1 MGIFDRFR
9 TVVSSNIN
17 DMISKAENPEKMLNQ
32 LLIDM
37 NEQMIESKK
46 AVAMAIADEKKLER
60 EAAENARQAEDW
72 EKKAM
77 LAVRSNRDDLA
88 KEALL
93 RKQEYEGYATQLHAQ
108 WVAQK
113 DSVEKLK
120 VSLRE
125 LQNKIDEASRKKNIL
140 IARAKRAEAQDKINR
155 TMSSLSGNKSAFD
168 TFDRMSKKV
177 DEMEARA
184 DATKELEDA
193 TSGATLERQFAQ
205 LESTGAGADA
215 MLEDLKRKML
225 TNDAGQGAVSP
236 AGETPSGGTPAT
248 GQGTTP

>member
-1 MGIFDRFR
+1 MGIFDRFK

-17 DMISKAENPEKMLNQ
+17 DLISKSENPEKMLNQ

-60 EAAENARQAEDW
+60 EAAENKRQAEDW

-77 LAVRSNRDDLA
+77 LAVRANRDDLA

-93 RKQEYEGYATQLHAQ
+93 RKQEYEGYATQLQTQ

-140 IARAKRAEAQDKINR
+140 IARAKRAEAQEKINN
-155 TMSSLSGNKSAFD
+155 TMSSISGNKSAFD
-168 TFDRMSKKV
+168 TFERMSKKV
-177 DEMEARA
+177 DEIEARA
-184 DATKELEDA
+184 EATKELDDA

-205 LESTGAGADA
+205 LESSGAGADSL
-215 MLEDLKRKML
+215 LEDLKRKML
-225 TNDAGQGAVSP
+225 TEDAGTTGSAS
-236 AGETPSGGTPAT
+236 GDGGTP
-248 GQGTTP
+248 TP

>member
-1 MGIFDRFR
+1 MGIFERMK
-9 TVVSSNIN
+9 TVISSNIN

-32 LLIDM
+32 LVLDM

-60 EAAENARQAEDW
+60 EATENKNQAADW

-77 LAVRSNRDDLA
+77 IAVRANRDDLA

-93 RKQEYEGYATQLHAQ
+93 RKQEYEGYAQQLFTQWQ
-108 WVAQK
+108 AQK

-120 VSLRE
+120 ENLRA
-125 LQNKIDEASRKKNIL
+125 LQNKIDEATRKKNIL
-140 IARAKRAEAQDKINR
+140 IARAKRAEAQDKINK
-155 TMSSLSGNKSAFD
+155 TMSSISGNKSAFD
-168 TFDRMSKKV
+168 TFDRMAKKV
-177 DEMEARA
+177 DEIEARA
-184 DATKELEDA
+184 EATKELDDA

-205 LESTGAGADA
+205 LESSGAGADV

-225 TNDAGQGAVSP
+225 ADQTG
-236 AGETPSGGTPAT
+236 GGTET
-248 GQGTTP
+248 GGAQP

>member
-1 MGIFDRFR
+1 MGIFDRFK

-17 DMISKAENPEKMLNQ
+17 DLISKAENPEKMLNQ
-32 LLIDM
+32 LLLDM

-46 AVAMAIADEKKLER
+46 SVAMAIADEKKLER
-60 EAAENARQAEDW
+60 DTAENKRQAEDW

-88 KEALL
+88 KEALV
-93 RKQEYEGYATQLHAQ
+93 RKQEYEGYYTQLLTQ
-108 WVAQK
+108 WQAQK
-113 DSVEKLK
+113 DSVDKLK

-125 LQNKIDEASRKKNIL
+125 LQNKIDEAARKKNIL
-140 IARAKRAEAQDKINR
+140 IARAKRAEAQDQINK
-155 TMSSLSGNKSAFD
+155 TMSSISGNKSAFD

-177 DEMEARA
+177 DELEARTEA
-184 DATKELEDA
+184 AKELEDA

-205 LESTGAGADA
+205 LESSGAGSDT

-225 TNDAGQGAVSP
+225 TQD
-236 AGETPSGGTPAT
+236 SGGAGPGT
-248 GQGTTP
+248 GQTPTP

>member
-1 MGIFDRFR
+1 MGIFDRFK

-17 DMISKAENPEKMLNQ
+17 DLISKAENPEKMLNQ
-32 LLIDM
+32 LLLDM

-60 EAAENARQAEDW
+60 EAAENKRQAEDW

-77 LAVRSNRDDLA
+77 LAVRANRDDLA
-88 KEALL
+88 KEALV
-93 RKQEYEGYATQLHAQ
+93 RKQEYESYSTQLDTQ
-108 WVAQK
+108 WQAQK

-140 IARAKRAEAQDKINR
+140 IARAKRAEAQDKINK
-155 TMSSLSGNKSAFD
+155 TMSSISGNKSAFD
-168 TFDRMSKKV
+168 TFERMSKKV
-177 DEMEARA
+177 DELEARTEA
-184 DATKELEDA
+184 ANELEDA
-193 TSGATLERQFAQ
+193 TSGASLEKQFAQ
-205 LESTGAGADA
+205 LESSEGAGADA

-225 TNDAGQGAVSP
+225 TQDAGGAPGV
-236 AGETPSGGTPAT
+236 GQTPA
-248 GQGTTP
+248 P

>member
-17 DMISKAENPEKMLNQ
+17 DLISKAENPEKMLNQ

-60 EAAENARQAEDW
+60 DTLENKRQADDW

-77 LAVRSNRDDLA
+77 LAVRANRDDLA

-93 RKQEYEGYATQLHAQ
+93 RKQEYEGYSTQLQTQ
-108 WVAQK
+108 WEAQK
-113 DSVEKLK
+113 ASVEKLK
-120 VSLRE
+120 DSLRQ

-140 IARAKRAEAQDKINR
+140 VARAKRAEAQEKINK
-155 TMSSLSGNKSAFD
+155 TMSSLTGNSSSFD
-168 TFDRMSKKV
+168 TFERMSKKV
-177 DEMEARA
+177 DEIEARA
-184 DATKELEDA
+184 EANKELEDLSA
-193 TSGATLERQFAQ
+193 DASLEKQFAQ
-205 LESTGAGADA
+205 LESSGAGADT
-215 MLEDLKRKML
+215 MLEELKRKML
-225 TNDAGQGAVSP
+225 TQDAGTAG
-236 AGETPSGGTPAT
+236 AGEESPKP
-248 GQGTTP
+248 

>member
-1 MGIFDRFR
+1 MGIFDRLK

-17 DMISKAENPEKMLNQ
+17 DLINKAENPEKMLNQ

-60 EAAENARQAEDW
+60 ESLENKTQAAEW

-77 LAVRSNRDDLA
+77 LAVRAGRDDLA
-88 KEALL
+88 KEALV
-93 RKQEYEGYATQLHAQ
+93 RKQEYETYYGQLSTQWQ
-108 WVAQK
+108 AQK
-113 DSVEKLK
+113 ASVEKLK
-120 VSLRE
+120 DSLRQ

-140 IARAKRAEAQDKINR
+140 IARAKRAEAQDKINQ

-177 DEMEARA
+177 DELEARTEA
-184 DATKELEDA
+184 HKELEDA
-193 TSGATLERQFAQ
+193 TSGATLEKQFAQ
-205 LESTGAGADA
+205 LESSGAGAD
-215 MLEDLKRKML
+215 LLLRELKAKML
-225 TNDAGQGAVSP
+225 TDSAGTGQA
-236 AGETPSGGTPAT
+236 GGTKP
-248 GQGTTP
+248 